1 MASMPKCYWSRV
13 PSPARGEKRVERAG
27 MKTMAKPHYV
37 LLEDRSILAV
47 AGEDRRDFLQ
57 GLISNDV
64 NKVAA
69 GRAIHA
75 ALLTPQGKYLHDFFI
90 AELAE
95 TLLLDCEGGRLA
107 DLKRRLALYKL
118 RSKVALEERGE
129 AWVVAALFGDG
140 IAPALGLGDD
150 AGTAVPFAGGV
161 VFVDPRLAAAGARA
175 IVPREDAAPALK
187 NAGFEA
193 ATAADYDA
201 LRLGLGLPDGS
212 RDLPV
217 DKAILLENGF
227 DELGSVDWNKG
238 CYMGQEL
245 TARTKYRALIKKR
258 LVPVT
263 LDGPAPEP
271 GTPILLEGK
280 DAGEMRSARDS
291 RGLALMRL
299 EALEQ
304 AAKSGSEF
312 TVGMVRV
319 SPHKPDWADF

>member
-1 MASMPKCYWSRV
+1 MTE
-13 PSPARGEKRVERAG
+13 PA
-27 MKTMAKPHYV
+27 YV
-37 LLEDRSILAV
+37 LLGERAVLAV

-64 NKVAA
+64 NKVAP

-75 ALLTPQGKYLHDFFI
+75 ALLTAQGKYLHDFFI
-90 AELAE
+90 TELDG
-95 TLLLDCEGGRLA
+95 TLLLDGEAARLA
-107 DLKRRLALYKL
+107 DLKRRLTLYKL
-118 RSKVALEERGE
+118 RSKVTLEDRADAL
-129 AWVVAALFGDG
+129 AVAALFGDR
-140 IAPALGLGDD
+140 AADLLGLGSD
-150 AGTAVPFAGGV
+150 AGAAAPFAGGV
-161 VFVDPRLAAAGARA
+161 AFVDPRLADAGVRA
-175 IVPREDAAPALK
+175 ILPRGEAAAALE
-187 NAGFEA
+187 NAGFA
-193 ATAADYDA
+193 AAETAEYDA

-212 RDLPV
+212 RDLAV

-271 GTPILLEGK
+271 GTPILLDGK
-280 DAGEMRSARDS
+280 DAGEMRSARET

-304 AAKSGSEF
+304 AAASGAQF
-312 TVGMVRV
+312 TVGTVRV
-319 SPHKPDWADF
+319 TPHKPDWADF